1 MIVLSE
7 DALKYIKKMCMRRC
21 LGMILIGAM
30 GYTILKTLS
39 DQEEKI
45 TDLTKKVEELKSKG
59 E

>member
-1 MIVLSE
+1 MIVLSD
-7 DALKYIKKMCMRRC
+7 DALKYMKKMCMRRC

-30 GYTILKTLS
+30 GYTIIKTLS
-39 DQEEKI
+39 DQEERI